1 MKGIVLTAGRGSR
14 LGAATRDRPKALVRV
29 EGRTLLERQIAALQ
43 FAGAQEV
50 GVVVGW
56 KAEAFSGFDVPMF
69 DNPQWAT
76 TSMVDS
82 LACASNWLTSSDCLI
97 CYGDIV
103 FSRADAR
110 RLASTSADL
119 AISYDPAWL
128 AMWRCRF
135 TDPLSDAET
144 FRRDTAGRLV
154 EIGQRAADLSE
165 INGQYLGLLRTTPIG
180 WAEMNRIR
188 NTSPTGRP
196 RDMTDFL
203 NLVVQAQ
210 RVPVQT
216 IPVLDPWW
224 EFDIPAD
231 LLNGAARIREIDL
244 SERCNG

>member
-14 LGAATRDRPKALVRV
+14 LGAATEDRPKALVRI
-29 EGRTLLERQIAALQ
+29 EGRTLLDRQIAALQ
-43 FAGAQEV
+43 FAGAGEV

-56 KAEAFSGFDVPMF
+56 KAETFSGFSLPMF
-69 DNPQWAT
+69 ENPQWAT

-82 LACASNWLTSSDCLI
+82 LACASDWLRSSDCLI
-97 CYGDIV
+97 CYGDII
-103 FSRADAR
+103 FSRADAH

-135 TDPLSDAET
+135 ADPLSDAET
-144 FRRDTAGRLV
+144 FCRDDAGRLV
-154 EIGQRAADLSE
+154 EIGQRAADPSD
-165 INGQYLGLLRTTPIG
+165 ISGQYLGLLRTTPVG
-180 WAEMNRIR
+180 WAEMDQVR
-188 NTSPTGRP
+188 NTAPAGRP
-196 RDMTDFL
+196 RDMTDLL

-210 RVPVQT
+210 RIPVWT
-216 IPVLDPWW
+216 IPVQDPWW

-231 LLNGAARIREIDL
+231 LLNGAVRVRAIDL